1 MEDYVDAAQRHFQDA
16 KILHAQ
22 VPSRLANASHLYGIA
37 AECAL
42 KCIMRGAG
50 NRGRVPKGSGGHLPL
65 LLREFEVHSVAR
77 GNAALLKRVKQC
89 ANGLSL
95 WSVDQRY
102 LAQTSFLLHTV
113 DGEADS
119 AQKLLALSEHHARG
133 VV

>member
-16 KILHAQ
+16 KLLHVQ

-50 NRGRVPKGSGGHLPL
+50 NRGKVLRGGSGHLPL
-65 LLREFEVHSVAR
+65 LFREFESHSVAK

-89 ANGLSL
+89 ANGFNQ

-102 LAQTSFLLHTV
+102 FAQNSFLLHTV
-113 DGEADS
+113 DCEADS
-119 AQKLLALSEHHARG
+119 AQRLLALSEHHARG